1 MKSYPF
7 YFYTGILLIL
17 FMQICLFLDIRII
30 TIWAT
35 PTLWTGLILLTDG
48 ILAKTNRSLIHNRA
62 LGKLAFISVLSWWM
76 FEWFNIYFSNW
87 HYQGLLQT
95 LHIRYLGYIWAF
107 ATIFPGVLLVYGI
120 ILTIMPKILY
130 KQIHLTS
137 SFLIASFIIGLFFLF
152 IPIIPFSMYYLN
164 RAADPDLFIWLSWS
178 ANTFYSEFTAGF
190 IWLAFIFILEP
201 LNYLLNRPSL
211 YAELVLGKYS
221 KLLALILAGLLCG
234 YFWEF
239 WNFWAAT
246 KWIYTVPI
254 LPHIKLFEMPILGYI
269 GFATFAWEIYAITA
283 LVYPRAIT
291 ILEQGH

>member
-17 FMQICLFLDIRII
+17 FMQICLLLDMRMV

-48 ILAKTNRSLIHNRA
+48 ILAKTNRSLIQNRA
-62 LGKLAFISVLSWWM
+62 LGTLAVISVLSWWM

-120 ILTIMPKILY
+120 ILTIIPKILY
-130 KQIHLTS
+130 KQFHLTS

-152 IPIIPFSMYYLN
+152 IPIIPFSMYYVN

-190 IWLAFIFILEP
+190 IWLGFIFILEP

-211 YAELVLGKYS
+211 YAELVLGKYT
-221 KLLALILAGLLCG
+221 KLIALMLAGLLCG
-234 YFWEF
+234 YLWEF
-239 WNFWAAT
+239 WNWWAAT

-283 LVYPRAIT
+283 LVYPKAIT
-291 ILEQGH
+291 ILEREH

>member
-17 FMQICLFLDIRII
+17 FMQVCLLLDIRSI

-35 PTLWTGLILLTDG
+35 PTLWTGLILLADG
-48 ILAKTNRSLIHNRA
+48 ILAKTNRSLIYNRA
-62 LGKLAFISVLSWWM
+62 LGKLAFISVLSWWV
-76 FEWFNIYFSNW
+76 FEWFNIYLSNW

-130 KQIHLTS
+130 KQFHLTS

-152 IPIIPFSMYYLN
+152 IPIIPFSMYHLN

-190 IWLAFIFILEP
+190 IWLAFILILEP

-211 YAELVLGKYS
+211 YAELVLGNYS

-269 GFATFAWEIYAITA
+269 GFATFAWEIYAITS
-283 LVYPRAIT
+283 LVYPRAIQ
-291 ILEQGH
+291 ILDQGH